1 MAETAADKA
10 YAAALAEIERVR
22 LAGEIQLRL
31 LGDDYAALQQIP
43 PEIDGIDDLSVIDL
57 DGTQIG
63 DLSPLSSVTTLHLL
77 SFDRTQV
84 RNLAPLAN
92 LTELQMLSAIGTQV
106 DDLTPLTY
114 LTALKSLYAEDTQV
128 SDLTSLI
135 NLTELTS
142 LYVGGTQVSNL
153 AALADLRALK
163 SLSITTTLVSD
174 IAALSDLVNLE
185 WLAMYQTQIS
195 NLAPLANL
203 TKLRS
208 LYLSQTEVS
217 DLAPL
222 KNLRELGNLGVG
234 SSKVSDLRPIQDLP
248 LKGDERLS
256 GLSFAHTPA
265 TEKDPELARLSEIE
279 DNATRTRE
287 TLAYLKTLPSWP
299 EPYLP
304 KAAPDVPPSEPLAA
318 PPTPPEQDPA
328 LPLIWG
334 ERGFAFLASRVDTDP
349 VTEAALDDL
358 RALLEDLRR
367 KGNRHDDLYRLACEV
382 QDRAAGE
389 ISELNL
395 VRLHLSYQKLRR
407 LYQSRDKRSEAFD
420 DETTGVLG
428 SVLEI
433 LPAVTMADANVAELI
448 KRQEDERNAGRTP
461 EADAAQTR
469 VLETVQESDAP
480 FAPEVKDAATAIL
493 QPGHSDRLAATK
505 PILSRN
511 TAMVVLTFVALES
524 TKSAVFGPVGNYVYE
539 HSPQLLALART
550 LGDDAFLWAQMV
562 LATFKSQFEIS
573 IGMARE
579 ASALG
584 HLRLR
589 RQSEKQ
595 RDLDKRPK

>member
-22 LAGEIQLRL
+22 LAAETQLILTGET
-31 LGDDYAALQQIP
+31 YADLQQIP
-43 PEIDGIDDLSVIDL
+43 PEIDGIVDLSWLELTD
-57 DGTQIG
+57 
-63 DLSPLSSVTTLHLL
+63 
-77 SFDRTQV
+77 TQV
-84 RNLAPLAN
+84 SDLLPLVNLTKLELLYAARTKIRDLAPLAN
-92 LTELQMLSAIGTQV
+92 LTMLEMLSVITTQV
-106 DDLTPLTY
+106 DDLTPLAD
-114 LTALKSLYAEDTQV
+114 LTALRSLYASE
-128 SDLTSLI
+128 
-135 NLTELTS
+135 
-142 LYVGGTQVSNL
+142 TQVSNL
-153 AALADLRALK
+153 TPLADLHALK
-163 SLSITTTLVSD
+163 NLALGRTNVIDITPLLGLTS
-174 IAALSDLVNLE
+174 LE
-185 WLAMYQTQIS
+185 WLAIYDTQIS
-195 NLAPLANL
+195 NFAPLANL
-203 TKLRS
+203 TKLKS
-208 LYLSQTEVS
+208 LYLGQT
-217 DLAPL
+217 
-222 KNLRELGNLGVG
+222 KIGELGSLANKTELE
-234 SSKVSDLRPIQDLP
+234 SLSLDFTEVSDLRPIRDLP
-248 LKGDERLS
+248 LNVGEEQD
-256 GLSFAHTPA
+256 GLSFSYTPA
-265 TEKDPELARLSEIE
+265 TEKDPELARLAKIE
-279 DNATRTRE
+279 DNATRTRD
-287 TLAYLKTLPSWP
+287 TLAYLKTLPPWP

-304 KAAPDVPPSEPLAA
+304 EAAPNDPPSEPLAA

-334 ERGFAFLASRVDTDP
+334 PQGFAFLASRVDADP

-358 RALLEDLRR
+358 RALLDDLRR

-433 LPAVTMADANVAELI
+433 LPAVTMADAKVAELI
-448 KRQEDERNAGRTP
+448 KRQEDERNAGRIP
-461 EADAAQTR
+461 EADAAQIR
-469 VLETVQESDAP
+469 MLETVQEADAP
-480 FAPEVKDAATAIL
+480 FAPEVKDTAAAIL
-493 QPGHSDRLAATK
+493 QPGHNDRLAATK

-511 TAMVVLTFVALES
+511 TAMAVLKFVA
-524 TKSAVFGPVGNYVYE
+524 TGVVYNAAFGPIGNYVYD
-539 HSPQLLALART
+539 HSAELLALART

-589 RQSEKQ
+589 KQSEKN